1 MHNDAAKS
9 TANRGAT
16 LSTAVRP
23 LDPLPPVELPREGWS
38 SRLFTEIGTT
48 LDGTVLRA
56 MQFVVERALIP
67 DGEHVDALR
76 DSARALLTPELQDDP
91 RLFFDFLDEAPRP
104 PRLSRRLRRRID
116 GGAVHDCRIRSDY
129 VPWLRG
135 ADGAAATP
143 IHVEL
148 WHHEGIRPR
157 GTVVALHGFTMG
169 RPRVDAVM
177 LMAHQWYERGLDV
190 ALFTLPYHGART
202 PQSARFSG
210 EHFAVPDVSRLSEA
224 VREAVYEIRR
234 VVHWRR
240 EETGAPVGLI
250 GLSLGGYL
258 AALMGGLCSDLDFV
272 VPIVPPVCIGD
283 LAWRFFENTRH
294 HREGGEAT
302 LSKDELRRAFRV
314 HSPLA
319 HALRVPRERV
329 LIVAG
334 RGDRVVPPEH
344 PAALCRHWGQS
355 DIHWFSG
362 SHLAPFGRARVVQAI
377 ARHLRTLRIL

>member
-1 MHNDAAKS
+1 ME
-9 TANRGAT
+9 AT
-16 LSTAVRP
+16 LRP
-23 LDPLPPVELPREGWS
+23 LDPLVAVSLPSESFGD
-38 SRLFTEIGTT
+38 RLFTGIGTT
-48 LDGTVLRA
+48 LDSAVMRA

-76 DSARALLTPELQDDP
+76 ESARPLLAFDLQAEP
-91 RLFFDFLDEAPRP
+91 RRFFSFLDEAPTP
-104 PRLSRRLRRRID
+104 PRLARRVRRRLE
-116 GGAVHDCRIRSDY
+116 GGVIHDCRIESGYR
-129 VPWLRG
+129 PLIEG
-135 ADGAAATP
+135 ANDALPTP

-148 WHHEGIRPR
+148 WHHESPRPR

-169 RPRVDAVM
+169 RPRVDAVV
-177 LMAHQWYERGLDV
+177 LMAREWYARGLDV

-202 PQSARFSG
+202 PPDARFSG
-210 EHFAVPDVSRLSEA
+210 EHFAVPDVGRLSEA

-258 AALMGGLCSDLDFV
+258 AALMGGLCEDLDFV

-283 LAWRFFENTRH
+283 LAWGFFKHTRQH
-294 HREGGEAT
+294 AEGGESAMT
-302 LSKDELRRAFRV
+302 HDELRRAFRV

-319 HALRVPRERV
+319 HPLRAPRDGV

-334 RGDRVVPPEH
+334 RGDRIVPPEH
-344 PAALCRHWGQS
+344 PSALHAHWGAPKL
-355 DIHWFSG
+355 HWFSG
-362 SHLAPFGRARVVQAI
+362 SHLAPFGRGGVVREV